1 MKKFLLILL
10 GIVIA
15 VGAIVG
21 AGMIIHSCNVQKA
34 TKEGITTEV
43 SLIEDEYAKGDLI
56 MFRVRATSDKELTRM
71 TYKINNGTEVEI
83 TCKTGKSAD
92 MEGAFGSGANYID
105 TGVEMIES
113 EDMEAGNYVIQF
125 FFYDVED
132 SRYSPIEKIV
142 IEIEAVQTAS

>member
-10 GIVIA
+10 GIIIA
-15 VGAIVG
+15 VGAIIG
-21 AGMIIHSCNVQKA
+21 TGIAIKSCNEQKA

-92 MEGAFGSGANYID
+92 MEGAFGSGENYID

-113 EDMEAGNYVIQF
+113 KDMEAGNYVIQF